1 MQRSITMTSILLVD
15 DNPRTLRNL
24 KQTLEKEN
32 YYVYTAPSRMAGL
45 EIARQKLPD
54 LIILNLLAPDV
65 DNCETC
71 SCLRE
76 LGIKNIVVLSH
87 QQAERNMIQ
96 ALDRGA
102 DLYIPKPFTSAVLL
116 AKIKSLLRRNTPRRL
131 SDYRN

>member
-1 MQRSITMTSILLVD
+1 MISILLVD

-32 YYVYTAPSRMAGL
+32 YRVYTASSRTAGL

-54 LIILNLLAPDV
+54 LVILNLLTPDV

-71 SCLRE
+71 ACLRE
-76 LGIKNIVVLSH
+76 FNINNIIVLSH
-87 QQAERNMIQ
+87 QRAERDMIQ

-102 DLYIPKPFTSAVLL
+102 DLYIPKPFKSAVLL
-116 AKIKSLLRRNTPRRL
+116 AKIKSLLRRNSPRKL
-131 SDYRN
+131 SEYRN

>member
-1 MQRSITMTSILLVD
+1 MITILLVD

-24 KQTLEKEN
+24 KQTLENED
-32 YYVYTAPSRMAGL
+32 YRVYTAPSRIAGL

-54 LIILNLLAPDV
+54 LVILNLLAPDV

-71 SCLRE
+71 ACLRE
-76 LGIKNIVVLSH
+76 SNINSIIVLSH
-87 QQAERNMIQ
+87 QRAERDMIQ

-116 AKIKSLLRRNTPRRL
+116 AKIKSLLRRNSQRKL
-131 SDYRN
+131 SEYRN

>member
-1 MQRSITMTSILLVD
+1 MISILLVD

-32 YYVYTAPSRMAGL
+32 YRVYTASSRTAGL

-54 LIILNLLAPDV
+54 LVILNLLTPDV

-71 SCLRE
+71 ACLRE
-76 LGIKNIVVLSH
+76 FNINNIIVLSH
-87 QQAERNMIQ
+87 QRAERDMIQ

-116 AKIKSLLRRNTPRRL
+116 AKIKSLLRRNSPRKL
-131 SDYRN
+131 SEYRN